1 MKPVKI
7 ISSLVLVFFLGA
19 QLTNAQLRKI
29 PAAVTEAFKGKYGA
43 ATNVE
48 WKDRL
53 TSYTAVFEMDGKK
66 HEAYFDDDGSW
77 KHTQTVIEE
86 SELPSA
92 VNDGFQ
98 KSKYTEWTID
108 RVERIEKNDNTTEY
122 RIQVKKGD
130 IRKKN
135 LLFTSDGRMKKD
147 KITV

>member
-7 ISSLVLVFFLGA
+7 IFALALLFFAGT
-19 QLTNAQLRKI
+19 QLTQAQLRKI
-29 PAAVTEAFKGKYGA
+29 PSSVTESFKSKYA
-43 ATNVE
+43 SASNVE
-48 WKDRL
+48 WKDRV
-53 TSYTAVFEMDGKK
+53 TSYSAIYELDGKK

-77 KHTQTVIEE
+77 KYTETIIEE
-86 SELPSA
+86 SDLPSA

-98 KSKYTEWTID
+98 KSKYSEWNIE
-108 RVERIEKNDNTTEY
+108 RVERIEKNDNTTQY

-135 LLFTSDGRMKKD
+135 LLFTSEGRLRKD